1 MKPPTIYSIAE
12 ELGLS
17 PATVSRSL
25 NGSPRVT
32 EKTRDRVLRAAENQG
47 YIRNQQARALRQTS
61 TRMIGLLVP
70 DLTSEV
76 FNVLASCIQLELHE
90 RGYGLII
97 GQSLNQAELDR
108 NYLQAFQ
115 SQKVDGIL
123 HAPCTPHGVDDTF
136 ATVPVP
142 VVEIIRESDGQPR
155 DSFCNADIN
164 DAVLLTS
171 YLARRGYEEI
181 FVVLGPQEFSS
192 ARLRGEGA
200 GRVTAA
206 HPGVAVHLCHGPFTE
221 EWGYQVGAQVAAAS
235 QTGSAR
241 VGIAVT
247 SNTFMAG
254 VLGALKDRGVRA
266 PKDVGIVGMEDPNW
280 YRVADPPITAVA
292 GPTWELGKQASRKLL
307 ELIEDGQGAG
317 PVTRTEL
324 HGVLRERESTM

>member
-1 MKPPTIYSIAE
+1 VKPPTIYSIAE

-32 EKTRDRVLRAAENQG
+32 EETRDRVLREAENQG

-76 FNVLASCIQLELHE
+76 FNVLASCIQLELHG

-123 HAPCTPHGVDDTF
+123 HAPCTPNGVDDTF
-136 ATVPVP
+136 AAVSIP

-155 DSFCNADIN
+155 NSFCTADIN
-164 DAVLLTS
+164 DAALVTS

-181 FVVLGPQEFSS
+181 YVVLGPQEFSS
-192 ARLRGEGA
+192 ARLRGEGSDRIKA
-200 GRVTAA
+200 LHPEVTL
-206 HPGVAVHLCHGPFTE
+206 HLRHGPFTE
-221 EWGYQVGAQVAAAS
+221 AWGYEVGAQAAAAS
-235 QTGSAR
+235 QSGTGR
-241 VGIAVT
+241 IGIAVT

-254 VLGALKDRGVRA
+254 VLGALRDRGVSA
-266 PKDVGIVGMEDPNW
+266 PADVGIVGMEDPNW

-307 ELIEDGQGAG
+307 ELIEEGQGDQPA
-317 PVTRTEL
+317 TRTEL